1 MPVTYLEL
9 ENFKSYAGVQ
19 RIGPFRDFTS
29 IIGPNGAGKSNLMDA
44 MSFVLGVQSRD
55 LRSSQLK
62 DLIFRPPGA
71 SSKKLRAR
79 AALYYQ
85 PEETDEP
92 EICFSRTIS
101 PAGNGDYQVNGKTVS
116 YAKYEE
122 ALAEIG
128 VLVKARNFLVFQGD
142 VESLAH
148 KSPKELVELL
158 EQISTSIDL
167 KPEYDRLWKEKDQA
181 EAATIFAYNKQ
192 KGFKSERRILKDQK
206 EEAQR
211 FEDLQKEL
219 RQTQTDLYLWQLYHM
234 NALLDEKQEHVDELE
249 RQVEA
254 LQESEQEAHSVL
266 REAKKQ
272 ASSSR
277 RETAALDK
285 KRVALATQLA
295 QLEPSL
301 IQVAEQVKQF
311 TKKSASDEKQM
322 QRLNKERDSH
332 KETLKALDSD
342 IVEYK
347 GTLAQLEKDYQTL
360 QQEASD
366 VVLTQEQEAEY
377 QRVRE
382 LAAAASDQPR
392 RKLQKLQRQLESAR
406 SKAVDTDVQNLTKR
420 QEETNRDV
428 EALQEREATLK
439 QVSDENSMM
448 TQCLSVYPNSSVI
461 HRVSKSLPRNFVK
474 LKRIC
479 RVQKSPLEI
488 LSAVVKSWIK
498 NWRPFQKRSVMP
510 ATIEANHKTKS
521 ASFKPSSLLSVI
533 FLAFRDV
540 WLIFVVRHSAAST

>member
-19 RIGPFRDFTS
+19 LIGPFRDFTS

-85 PEETDEP
+85 PEEPDEP
-92 EICFSRTIS
+92 EICFSRAIS

-167 KPEYDRLWKEKDQA
+167 KPEYDRLWKEKEQA

-211 FEDLQKEL
+211 FEDLQKEM

-322 QRLNKERDSH
+322 QKLNKERDSH

-342 IVEYK
+342 IVEYQ

-439 QVSDENSMM
+439 QVSD
-448 TQCLSVYPNSSVI
+448 
-461 HRVSKSLPRNFVK
+461 
-474 LKRIC
+474 
-479 RVQKSPLEI
+479 
-488 LSAVVKSWIK
+488 
-498 NWRPFQKRSVMP
+498 
-510 ATIEANHKTKS
+510 
-521 ASFKPSSLLSVI
+521 
-533 FLAFRDV
+533 
-540 WLIFVVRHSAAST
+540 